1 MEHGQKREKKTRM
14 VITVR
19 ACDCQGY
26 VVKPGIAMMG
36 WIRRPHLSR
45 VEQQQNT
52 STNDYNT
59 QSITIKGKEMSN
71 SVLYLN

>member
-26 VVKPGIAMMG
+26 VVKPGIVGETAMMG
-36 WIRRPHLSR
+36 WIRRPHIS
-45 VEQQQNT
+45 T

-59 QSITIKGKEMSN
+59 QSIIRKGKEMSN
-71 SVLYLN
+71 SMLYLNG